1 MLGLVVS
8 ACEEAAIKGS
18 VKVRICWNKLIA
30 HEHLLYLT
38 RSSEVRKVVTLS
50 EQLDSAKIFLL
61 GSVFN
66 KVATCNLTENELW
79 YHCFSENFTK
89 KCNRLSKSCVSTSKF
104 IFKKNWTP
112 LYLNTW
118 SNKPPTSRT

>member
-8 ACEEAAIKGS
+8 ACEEAAITGS
-18 VKVRICWNKLIA
+18 IKVRICWNKLIA
-30 HEHLLYLT
+30 HEHLLYLA
-38 RSSEVRKVVTLS
+38 RSSEVMKVETLS
-50 EQLDSAKIFLL
+50 EQLASTKIFLL

-66 KVATCNLTENELW
+66 KVTTCDLTENELW

-89 KCNRLSKSCVSTSKF
+89 KCNRFLKSCVSTSKF
-104 IFKKNWTP
+104 IFRKNRTP